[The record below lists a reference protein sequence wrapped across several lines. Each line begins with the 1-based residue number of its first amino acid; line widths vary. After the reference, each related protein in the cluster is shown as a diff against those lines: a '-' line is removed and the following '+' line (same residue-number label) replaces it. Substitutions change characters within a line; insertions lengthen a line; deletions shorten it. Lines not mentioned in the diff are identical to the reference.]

1 LLVSNLDEIINI
13 FIMTS
18 QIQIDCNK
26 RKRKRLKNEKED
38 KNAKR

>member
-18 QIQIDCNK
+18 QIQIDYNK
-26 RKRKRLKNEKED
+26 RKRKRFKNEKED